1 MFLMGGAML
10 ATMSGAVFSVRML
23 CVLLSFAVLPACQG
37 LENDYL
43 QNGVGS
49 ELAAPD
55 IDKATRNQN
64 IYFSHL
70 CAQAGASADCNAI
83 PSIDKS
89 AWTMI
94 VRQGMNDVD
103 RRCDAYLQWLDNRR
117 RSRGPILSQV
127 RDVGSATAAIVG
139 AVDPDNGVALQ
150 VLAAS
155 FNLITRSLENYNSRL
170 LLEVDSSTIN
180 SVVLRARNDFRLNV
194 RTAQYETRPDAE
206 FVLRSYLR
214 LCLPF
219 AIETNIN
226 NYTTLAAQGIPVDFN
241 NSINTFPAQVIGP
254 TAGGVERQ
262 FRPGDRPPVDPVPKS
277 LPEAKTAWERS
288 LLPGDLRTIQ
298 YYLCIKKPAPR
309 FGDET
314 RAAISLWFEAK
325 ARPQEPGGLN
335 TRDGPTL
342 LSEARSGKACDKT
355 HYRNIYERIQLS
367 DPAVEAKFIAAL
379 AKIMKSAAEATS
391 ITTLKDAR
399 GLIQQALIDHKE
411 WQRQGFVPDEITPT
425 MLKVVQAQE
434 Q

>member
-1 MFLMGGAML
+1 ML
-10 ATMSGAVFSVRML
+10 VTMSGAKFSVRML
-23 CVLLSFAVLPACQG
+23 CVLLCFAVLSACQG
-37 LENDYL
+37 LENNYL

-55 IDKATRNQN
+55 IDTATRNQN

-139 AVDPDNGVALQ
+139 AIDPDNGVALQ

-262 FRPGDRPPVDPVPKS
+262 FRAGDRIPVDPVPKS
-277 LPEAKTAWERS
+277 LPGAKTKWELS

-298 YYLCIKKPAPR
+298 DYLCIKQPAPR

-325 ARPQEPGGLN
+325 ARRQEPGGLN
-335 TRDGPTL
+335 SRDGSML
-342 LSEARSGKACDKT
+342 LSDAKGHACDQT

-367 DPAVEAKFIAAL
+367 DPAAEAAFIITL
-379 AKIMKSAAEATS
+379 AKIMNPAAAP
-391 ITTLKDAR
+391 ITTLKEAR
-399 GLIQQALIDHKE
+399 GLIQQALLNHQE
-411 WQRQGFVPDEITPT
+411 WQRPGFGPDEVTPT

-434 Q
+434 E